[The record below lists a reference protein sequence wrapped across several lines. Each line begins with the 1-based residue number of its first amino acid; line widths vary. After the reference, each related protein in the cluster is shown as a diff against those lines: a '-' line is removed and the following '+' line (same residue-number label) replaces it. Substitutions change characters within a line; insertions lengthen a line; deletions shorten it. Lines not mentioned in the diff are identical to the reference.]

1 VNQPALIQPGDWDAG
16 TQLPCRSRTITQEQ
30 LNRYSRVSGDQN
42 PLHLDPDF
50 AAATQFGGIIAH
62 GMLTLAL
69 ISEMLVAAFGNS
81 WLESGG
87 LKVRFKGAAYVG
99 ENLETWGRVEKIATN
114 GEVTEL
120 VCAVGVWH
128 RDRDPDRDP
137 DRVPGL
143 DREIITGTAT
153 LTLS

>member
-1 VNQPALIQPGDWDAG
+1 MNQRALIHPGDLDIG
-16 TQLPCRSRTITQEQ
+16 TQLPCQSKIITQEQ
-30 LNRYSRVSGDQN
+30 LNRYSQVSGDQN

-50 AAATQFGGIIAH
+50 AATTQFGGIIAH

-69 ISEMLVAAFGNS
+69 VSEMLVAAFGKS
-81 WLESGG
+81 WLETGG

-99 ENLETWGRVEKIATN
+99 DNLETWGKVEKIAAN

-120 VCAVGVWH
+120 VCAVGVWN
-128 RDRDPDRDP
+128 RDRDQ
-137 DRVPGL
+137 
-143 DREIITGTAT
+143 EIITGTAT

>member
-1 VNQPALIQPGDWDAG
+1 MNQHRLIQPGDLDAG
-16 TQLPCRSRTITQEQ
+16 TQLPCQSKTITQEQ

-50 AAATQFGGIIAH
+50 AATTQFGGIIAH

-69 ISEMLVAAFGNS
+69 VSEMLVAAFGKS
-81 WLESGG
+81 WLETGG

-99 ENLETWGRVEKIATN
+99 DSLETWGRVEKIATN
-114 GEVTEL
+114 SEDTEV
-120 VCAVGVWH
+120 VCAVRVLN
-128 RDRDPDRDP
+128 RDRDQ
-137 DRVPGL
+137 
-143 DREIITGTAT
+143 EIITGTAT

>member
-1 VNQPALIQPGDWDAG
+1 MNHRALIQPGDLDAG
-16 TQLPCRSRTITQEQ
+16 TRLPCQSRTITQEQ

-50 AAATQFGGIIAH
+50 AATTQFGGIIAH

-69 ISEMLVAAFGNS
+69 VSEMLVAAFGKS
-81 WLESGG
+81 WLETGG

-99 ENLETWGRVEKIATN
+99 ENLETWGRVEKVAAN
-114 GEVTEL
+114 GEVIKL
-120 VCAVGVWH
+120 VCAVGVWN
-128 RDRDPDRDP
+128 RDREQ
-137 DRVPGL
+137 
-143 DREIITGTAT
+143 EIITGTAT

>member
-1 VNQPALIQPGDWDAG
+1 MNQPALIQPGDLDTG
-16 TQLPCRSRTITQEQ
+16 TQLPCQSKTITQER

-50 AAATQFGGIIAH
+50 AATTQFGGIIAH

-69 ISEMLVAAFGNS
+69 VSEMLVAAFGIS
-81 WLESGG
+81 WLETGS
-87 LKVRFKGAAYVG
+87 LKVRFKVAAYVG
-99 ENLETWGRVEKIATN
+99 ENLETWGRVEKIATK

-120 VCAVGVWH
+120 VCAVGVWIRG
-128 RDRDPDRDP
+128 RDSD
-137 DRVPGL
+137 L
-143 DREIITGTAT
+143 DREIITGTAR

>member
-1 VNQPALIQPGDWDAG
+1 MSQHALIQPGDLDAG
-16 TQLPCRSRTITQEQ
+16 TQLPCQAQTITQEQ

-42 PLHLDPDF
+42 PLHLDADF
-50 AAATQFGGIIAH
+50 AATTQFGGIIAH

-69 ISEMLVAAFGNS
+69 VSEMLVAAFGKY
-81 WLESGG
+81 WLETGS

-99 ENLETWGRVEKIATN
+99 DNLETWGRVEKIATH

-120 VCAVGVWH
+120 VCAVGVLN
-128 RDRDPDRDP
+128 RDRDQ
-137 DRVPGL
+137 
-143 DREIITGTAT
+143 EIITGTAT

>member
-1 VNQPALIQPGDWDAG
+1 MNQPALIQPADLDTG
-16 TQLPCRSRTITQEQ
+16 TQLPCQSKTITQEQ
-30 LNRYSRVSGDQN
+30 LNRYSDVSGDQN

-50 AAATQFGGIIAH
+50 AATTQFGGIIAH

-69 ISEMLVAAFGNS
+69 VSEMMVAAFGKS
-81 WLESGG
+81 WLETGG

-114 GEVTEL
+114 GGVTEL
-120 VCAVGVWH
+120 VCAVGVWN
-128 RDRDPDRDP
+128 RDRDPD
-137 DRVPGL
+137 L

>member
-1 VNQPALIQPGDWDAG
+1 MNQGTLIQPGDLDAG
-16 TQLPCRSRTITQEQ
+16 TRLPCQSKTITQEQ

-42 PLHLDPDF
+42 PLHSDPDF

-69 ISEMLVAAFGNS
+69 VSEMLVAAFGKS
-81 WLESGG
+81 WLETGD

-99 ENLETWGRVEKIATN
+99 DNLETRGRVEKIATN

-120 VCAVGVWH
+120 VCAVGVWN
-128 RDRDPDRDP
+128 RDRDQ
-137 DRVPGL
+137 
-143 DREIITGTAT
+143 EIITGTAT
-153 LTLS
+153 LTMS

>member
-1 VNQPALIQPGDWDAG
+1 MIQRALIQPGNFDAG
-16 TQLPCRSRTITQEQ
+16 TRLPCQSRTITQEQ
-30 LNRYSRVSGDQN
+30 LNRYSQVSGDQN

-50 AAATQFGGIIAH
+50 AATTQFGGIIAH

-69 ISEMLVAAFGNS
+69 VSEMLVAAFGKS
-81 WLESGG
+81 WLDTGG

-114 GEVTEL
+114 GGVTEL
-120 VCAVGVWH
+120 VCAVGVWN
-128 RDRDPDRDP
+128 RDRDQD
-137 DRVPGL
+137 
-143 DREIITGTAT
+143 IITGTAT